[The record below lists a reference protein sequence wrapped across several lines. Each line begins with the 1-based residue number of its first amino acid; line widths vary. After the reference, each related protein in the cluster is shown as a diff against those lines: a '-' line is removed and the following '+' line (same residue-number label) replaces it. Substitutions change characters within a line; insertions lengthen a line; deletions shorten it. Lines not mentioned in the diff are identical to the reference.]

1 MKRFLCVVGTRPEAI
16 KMAPVILELSAH
28 AQVTTLCSGQHTKLA
43 EEPLKW
49 FGITPDDT
57 IKVAKSR
64 TLATL
69 TAALLPAM
77 ERMIAKH
84 QPDVVVAQGD
94 TTTVLVAALTAFYT
108 DIPFAHVEAGLRT
121 RNLRAPFPEEFN
133 RVAADRLAR
142 WHFCPT
148 ARRGRQSARRGDRSG
163 AVHHHR
169 QYRHRRAAARARAA
183 SAGAIRH
190 PNPPPLAGEG
200 RERARHAPHPPHR
213 APARESGPAHGG
225 DLPRHCRAGA
235 DFDDIEFAIPVHPN
249 PEVRATFERLRVAHQ
264 RVQLMPPLSYPRL
277 VAEMARA
284 HLIVT
289 DSGGIQEEAPFLK
302 KPVLVMRDVTERPE
316 AVELGVA
323 RLIGAETAS
332 IVGAVRELLTD
343 ADAYARMAAG
353 GSPYGDGYAAARIS
367 AVFGF
372 GQRRRVP
379 QRARR
384 DDKIG
389 IGAALFPYQS
399 RDHSV
404 TDRRHLHEDRLF
416 RAGAAPRCRRRGLSV
431 PRHAIA
437 GDQCARRRRTLVA
450 VAAQA
455 RRRGAIARLRHG
467 RHLCVGVRRTGNA
480 GRDRC
485 RCGARLAL
493 LWARRRVAHDHH
505 VACDRPLLALV
516 GLVGV
521 SFVVWYWQFDA
532 AGRSVGWQI
541 AILAAIVVAG
551 RLLYS
556 GSCRR

>member
-49 FGITPDDT
+49 FGIMPDDT

-64 TLATL
+64 TLTTL

-94 TTTVLVAALTAFYT
+94 TTTVLVAALTAFYA
-108 DIPFAHVEAGLRT
+108 DVPFAHVEAGLRT
-121 RNLRAPFPEEFN
+121 DNLRAPFPEEFN
-133 RVAADRLAR
+133 RIAADRLAR

-148 ARRGRQSARRGDRSG
+148 RGAAANLRAEGIDPAQITITGNTGIDALRLALERLPPAQSATLTLPRLRGREGSGRDMRRRILLT
-163 AVHHHR
+163 A
-169 QYRHRRAAARARAA
+169 HRRENQGLRME
-183 SAGAIRH
+183 AI
-190 PNPPPLAGEG
+190 
-200 RERARHAPHPPHR
+200 
-213 APARESGPAHGG
+213 
-225 DLPRHCRAGA
+225 CRAIVA
-235 DFDDIEFAIPVHPN
+235 LVQEFDDIEFAIPVHPN
-249 PEVRATFERLRVAHQ
+249 PEVRATFERLRVAHE

-284 HLIVT
+284 HLIVA

-367 AVFGF
+367 VVFGF
-372 GQRRRVP
+372 GQ
-379 QRARR
+379 Q
-384 DDKIG
+384 
-389 IGAALFPYQS
+389 AAS
-399 RDHSV
+399 
-404 TDRRHLHEDRLF
+404 
-416 RAGAAPRCRRRGLSV
+416 A
-431 PRHAIA
+431 
-437 GDQCARRRRTLVA
+437 
-450 VAAQA
+450 
-455 RRRGAIARLRHG
+455 
-467 RHLCVGVRRTGNA
+467 
-480 GRDRC
+480 
-485 RCGARLAL
+485 
-493 LWARRRVAHDHH
+493 
-505 VACDRPLLALV
+505 
-516 GLVGV
+516 
-521 SFVVWYWQFDA
+521 A
-532 AGRSVGWQI
+532 AG
-541 AILAAIVVAG
+541 VA
-551 RLLYS
+551 R
-556 GSCRR
+556 